1 MTPLVYSSFNSVP
14 TVSLYAASKQ
24 NKQVID
30 IFGNDDNNKGNFKAF
45 ILANTKV
52 WLNHLLTT
60 TVTTNKRKNDD
71 EESDEESENSD
82 NESGSESEDEE
93 AVVPLEKDDEIN
105 AFRNRMQIKVKG
117 DKVPKPSATF
127 YTMDIEKDLK
137 PIIIKNIENSDW
149 KEPTP
154 IQMQAIPAILSG
166 RDVLA
171 CAPTGSGKTAAL

>member
-1 MTPLVYSSFNSVP
+1 MCNRYAELTCTLFSASS
-14 TVSLYAASKQ
+14 
-24 NKQVID
+24 
-30 IFGNDDNNKGNFKAF
+30 
-45 ILANTKV
+45 
-52 WLNHLLTT
+52 
-60 TVTTNKRKNDD
+60 NKRKND
-71 EESDEESENSD
+71 EESD
-82 NESGSESEDEE
+82 NESDDESQKSNNDSNSESGEDDEG
-93 AVVPLEKDDEIN
+93 VPLEKDDEIN

-117 DKVPKPSATF
+117 EKVPKPSATF
-127 YTMDIEKDLK
+127 YNMDIEKELK